1 VTTATSTTTHTRTHT
16 ATYLAEVILG
26 TIGDLLADLG
36 IDASRLYRDWEKD
49 EAAIKQWIEE
59 QSLDTVVLEC
69 RQPGGKVAPIVE
81 FPVSYDAYG
90 LGDAAFTAQRA
101 KLARYRAKLATVPS
115 GTTFGL
121 VCTYRTSYHTPM
133 PGWSPTTRAATA
145 GLRSSNFG
153 VLASAPH
160 ATASMRVLS

>member
-1 VTTATSTTTHTRTHT
+1 MTTATATTVHTRTHT

-26 TIGDLLADLG
+26 TVGDLLADLG
-36 IDASRLYRDWEKD
+36 IGASRLYRDWDQD

-59 QSLDTVVLEC
+59 ESLDTVVLEC
-69 RQPGGKVAPIVE
+69 RQPSGKVAPVVE
-81 FPVSYDAYG
+81 FPVSYTAYG

-101 KLARYRAKLATVPS
+101 KLARYRAKLASVPT

-121 VCTYRTSYHTPM
+121 VCTFRRTRTPM
-133 PGWSPTTRAATA
+133 PGWSPTTRASTA
-145 GLRSSNFG
+145 GLRATNFG

-160 ATASMRVLS
+160 ASTSMRVLS

>member
-1 VTTATSTTTHTRTHT
+1 MTTATATTVHTRTHT

-36 IDASRLYRDWEKD
+36 IGASRLYEDWDQD

-59 QSLDTVVLEC
+59 ESLDTVVLEC
-69 RQPGGKVAPIVE
+69 RQPSGNVAPVVE
-81 FPVSYDAYG
+81 FPISYTAYG
-90 LGDAAFTAQRA
+90 LGDAGFTAQRA
-101 KLARYRAKLATVPS
+101 KLARYRAKLASVPT

-121 VCTYRTSYHTPM
+121 VCTFRKSRTPM
-133 PGWSPTTRAATA
+133 PGWSPTTRASTA
-145 GLRSSNFG
+145 GLRSTNFG

-160 ATASMRVLS
+160 ASTSMRVLT

>member
-1 VTTATSTTTHTRTHT
+1 VTTATTTTTHTRTHT

-36 IDASRLYRDWEKD
+36 IDASRLYRDWEQD

-81 FPVSYDAYG
+81 FPVSYNAYG

-101 KLARYRAKLATVPS
+101 KLARYRAKLASVPAGS
-115 GTTFGL
+115 TFGL

-133 PGWSPTTRAATA
+133 PGWSPTSRASTA